1 MIFNIAKNN
10 VKMNLKNYIVYL
22 VSIIVSVSIFFIF
35 KSLEFNEV
43 INSMLEGSVKLS
55 TGFKMSSYIILFFS
69 AMFIWYS
76 NNFFLKKRKKEIGLY
91 SLLGIENESIGKML
105 FLETFFIGII
115 ALIIGILL
123 GAVFAKFATVILI
136 KMIGLSIPI
145 GKVITSKGIINTI
158 IAFIIIFILVSIISG
173 RTIYKFELIDLFK
186 AESKREVEPKAS
198 MIKAVLSIIL
208 ILFGYFNYLNL
219 IKSSNE
225 ELSLILILVSI
236 TTGTFMLF
244 SSLLVFLIKARKRK
258 KTSYFKG
265 LNMIVTSKLLFRIKG
280 NSRALALI
288 AILSATTITAM
299 GVSISYYD
307 KFIGKFNDMYPYSY
321 ITSIDSKSLDRDI
334 TKFIQ
339 EENNTKFLGSTKAE
353 YVEVEG
359 EVDLQQSNFNVISES
374 DFDKINNLREKKY
387 ENIDLKPGECLYF
400 YEFGD
405 SASNKEEPKEINIT
419 NDNTNFEK
427 YTIKK
432 YYKNNLI
439 NEHMSFETIIL
450 NDTDYNKVKK
460 IGELQKLNIYQLSDN
475 KNIEMLDKKIDDAI
489 NEEVLKN
496 KDDRSDIFIYSS
508 YYKNFKEQS
517 TSISGML
524 FIGIFVGGVFLV
536 AMGSI
541 IFFKQ
546 ISEATEESGRYKSL
560 RKIGVSEKSIK
571 STIYKEVAYVFIMPL
586 IVGILHS
593 VVAISYIAK
602 AFNQNTALIEL
613 QVLIPYIVI
622 YMIYYII
629 TSNNYYKIISETE

>member
-35 KSLEFNEV
+35 KSLEFNET
-43 INSMLEGSVKLS
+43 INGILQESVKLS

-69 AMFIWYS
+69 GMFIWYS

-91 SLLGIENESIGKML
+91 SLLGIENESIGRML

-115 ALIIGILL
+115 ALVIGILL
-123 GAVFAKFATVILI
+123 GAIFAKFATIVLI

-208 ILFGYFNYLNL
+208 ILFGYLNYLNL
-219 IKSSNE
+219 INSSNA
-225 ELSLILILVSI
+225 ELSLIVILISI
-236 TTGTFMLF
+236 TVGTFMLF
-244 SSLLVFLIKARKRK
+244 SSLLIFLIKARKRN

-321 ITSIDSKSLDRDI
+321 MTSIDSKSLDRDI

-359 EVDLQQSNFNVISES
+359 EVDLQQSNLNVMSES

-419 NDNTNFEK
+419 NDNINFEN

-450 NDTDYNKVKK
+450 NDKDYNEVRK

-475 KNIEMLDKKIDDAI
+475 KNIEMLDKKINDAV

-508 YYKNFKEQS
+508 YYENFKEQS

-571 STIYKEVAYVFIMPL
+571 STIYKEVAYVFIIPL
-586 IVGILHS
+586 IVGIVHS
-593 VVAISYIAK
+593 AVAISYIAK

-629 TSNNYYKIISETE
+629 TSKNYYKIISETE